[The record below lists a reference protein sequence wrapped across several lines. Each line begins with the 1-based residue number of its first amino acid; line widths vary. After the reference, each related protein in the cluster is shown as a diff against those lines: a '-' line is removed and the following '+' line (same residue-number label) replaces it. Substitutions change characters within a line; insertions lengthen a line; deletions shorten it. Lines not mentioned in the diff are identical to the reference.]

1 MKHFRLAAGLATL
14 TVAASLLFTAQAQYG
29 STGGAKHT
37 ETHTAGPMAI
47 SAKQGD
53 FQDAMRKLWEDHVV
67 WTRLFIVSAVANLPD
82 KTATTE
88 RLLQNQTDIGNAVK
102 PYYGNDAGN
111 KLTALL
117 RDHILI
123 AADVVTAAKANDK
136 TRLDSANRRWFAN
149 ADDVSR
155 FLSDAN
161 PHWKYNDVR
170 DHMRD
175 HLNLTTEEAV
185 AQIKGDWPASIRA
198 YDKVHEQI
206 LHMADM
212 LTSGIVAQFPSK
224 FGSAVSSSYAN
235 YAGGVMEIRAE
246 DYRFY
251 PDTIRV
257 KPGEEV
263 RIRLNNEA
271 SHEHNIV
278 FDLNGAKQTLPRALR
293 RNRSGVLTF
302 RAPMEPGRYEF
313 WCPIGDHARRGMR
326 GTLIVE

>member
-1 MKHFRLAAGLATL
+1 MKRFRLTAGLAAL
-14 TVAASLLFTAQAQYG
+14 TAAGALLFTAQAQYG
-29 STGGAKHT
+29 SGGGAKHT
-37 ETHTAGPMAI
+37 ATHTTAPMAI
-47 SAKQGD
+47 NAKQGD

-82 KTATTE
+82 KAATTE
-88 RLLQNQTDIGNAVK
+88 RLLQNQTDIGNAIK

-117 RDHILI
+117 KDHILI
-123 AADVVTAAKANDK
+123 AADVVTFAKANDK
-136 TRLDSANRRWFAN
+136 TRLDSANKRWFAN
-149 ADDVSR
+149 ADDISR

-161 PHWKYNDVR
+161 PNWKYDHVR

-185 AQIKGDWPASIRA
+185 AQIKGDWRASIRA

-212 LTSGIVAQFPSK
+212 LTDGIVAQFPSK
-224 FGSAVSSSYAN
+224 FGSTASTKYTN
-235 YAGGVMEIRAE
+235 YVGGVMDIRAE
-246 DYRFY
+246 NYRFY

-257 KPGEEV
+257 WPGQEV
-263 RIRLNNEA
+263 RIRLHNEA
-271 SHEHNIV
+271 MHEHNIV
-278 FDLNGAKQTLPRALR
+278 FSINGVEYTLPRDLR
-293 RNRSGVLTF
+293 RNRSGEVRF
-302 RAPMEPGRYEF
+302 KAPMKPGRYEF